1 MYTYHFVVTIFYKQK
16 RAAIYSCW
24 IPTFLLFLSFP
35 FLLSSLP
42 CRKVEMLN
50 DLREYQRRLK
60 EAKCQLEKA
69 EMAEQEAR
77 ATAHEVKQAMEQ
89 TEANMRDHTAASK
102 ITISNLQLEIKSMK
116 SK

>member
-1 MYTYHFVVTIFYKQK
+1 MEI
-16 RAAIYSCW
+16 
-24 IPTFLLFLSFP
+24 
-35 FLLSSLP
+35 
-42 CRKVEMLN
+42 LN

-60 EAKCQLEKA
+60 EAKCQLEKT

-77 ATAHEVKQAMEQ
+77 ASAHEVKQAMEQ
-89 TEANMRDHTAASK
+89 MEAHMRDHTAASK